1 MKRVLFI
8 FGTRPEAIKL
18 CPVIRHM
25 RRHAKRLQVRVCVT
39 AQHRGML
46 DQVLDCFEVRPDCD
60 LDLMQPGQ
68 TLAETTAR
76 VLTALDPVLL
86 REAPA
91 MAVVQGDTTTTMAGA
106 MAAFYRRIPVAHVE
120 AGLRTGDLFQPFPEE
135 FNRLVATRVTA
146 LHFAPTEWARRNL
159 LAEGVPEERI
169 LVTGN
174 SGIDAILEVA
184 GALRTGPVGGARLAL
199 ARPKGT
205 PPASSSWSR
214 PTAAK
219 VSARASSTSATHSP
233 NWPRGPDVQIVYPVH
248 RNPNVLDPVT
258 RRLEGHPHIVLTEPL
273 DYVSFV
279 DLMRRAYLIV
289 TDSGGI
295 QEEAPSLGKP
305 VLVLRERTERPEAVE
320 AGTVKLVGSDPGKI
334 ATEAA
339 WLLDDPAE
347 YQRRSRIHNPYGD
360 GHASERITEAMERY
374 LGR

>member
-25 RRHAKRLQVRVCVT
+25 QRHSEALQVRVCVT
-39 AQHRGML
+39 GQHRGML
-46 DQVLDCFEVRPDCD
+46 DQVLNCFEVRPDCD

-68 TLAETTAR
+68 TLGETTAR

-106 MAAFYRRIPVAHVE
+106 IAAFYRRIPVAHVE
-120 AGLRTGDLFQPFPEE
+120 AGLRTGDLSQPFPEE
-135 FNRLVATRVTA
+135 FNRLVTTRIAA
-146 LHFAPTEWARRNL
+146 LHFAPTEGARRNL

-174 SGIDAILEVA
+174 SGVDAILEVA
-184 GALRTGPVGGARLAL
+184 GALLQGRLPAPTWPWLGPKGHPTRKLIVVTAHRRESFGEGLERICDAL
-199 ARPKGT
+199 AEL
-205 PPASSSWSR
+205 
-214 PTAAK
+214 AA
-219 VSARASSTSATHSP
+219 R
-233 NWPRGPDVQIVYPVH
+233 PDVQIVYPVH
-248 RNPNVLDPVT
+248 RNPHVLDPVT

-273 DYVSFV
+273 DYASFV

-320 AGTVKLVGSDPGKI
+320 AGTVKLVGSDPRKI
-334 ATEAA
+334 VAEAA

-360 GHASERITEAMERY
+360 GQASGRITAAIEGY
-374 LGR
+374 LR